1 VVKKKVAA
9 KKKTKAKKPKVRE
22 ESTAKQAAKEST
34 ESAKQPVDRA
44 RMRDGIDQMVWD
56 SAEVIAKKVIDGAR
70 DGQVA
75 AAKYL
80 FEAVGLY
87 PATEET
93 KANMPEQSLPYALLR
108 RISLATDQ
116 VIRNN
121 ESERPSGDVCDFPK
135 DEGRKEKI
143 VRKNIRASNS
153 CEGQEPS
160 GNGSAE

>member
-1 VVKKKVAA
+1 
-9 KKKTKAKKPKVRE
+9 
-22 ESTAKQAAKEST
+22 
-34 ESAKQPVDRA
+34 
-44 RMRDGIDQMVWD
+44 
-56 SAEVIAKKVIDGAR
+56 VIAKKVIDGAR

>member
-9 KKKTKAKKPKVRE
+9 KKKTKTKVRE

-34 ESAKQPVDRA
+34 ESAKRPVDRA

-56 SAEVIAKKVIDGAR
+56 SAEVIAKRVIAGAK

-121 ESERPSGDVCDFPK
+121 ESVRPNDDVGDFPK
-135 DEGRKEKI
+135 AEARTKEKI

-153 CEGQEPS
+153 WEGQEPS